1 MDLSK
6 LNCVNG
12 SVGLPT
18 GLKNQFEEQT
28 QPALRAN
35 HRSLAASGSN
45 VTPLLPPGP
54 GSTASDL
61 KAQIA
66 LADGL
71 VEQVAILDRNWTL
84 LAVNQAWTKAAIDG
98 TCADL
103 TLGSSY
109 LKFCDRLV
117 GQGDAE
123 ARLTATALRSIDS
136 GDIER
141 FDHLDLGEGSRS
153 GRTHQVRI
161 YAGGARRQWRI
172 MVRYD
177 VTDLVALKQQKRRFS
192 GQLLKAEAEE
202 RRRVARDLHDTTA
215 QDLVALQ
222 LTLANL
228 KRGRGSAFREK
239 LVDAD
244 EALGR
249 LQREIKSISF
259 LFHSPTPD
267 QPSLAKGLEALVRG
281 FGQRTGL
288 NVTLWLDDS
297 DVLDGKLCLMVHR
310 LIQEAL
316 ANVHRHAEAS
326 EVEIRLII
334 TEQRL
339 HVMIKDNGI
348 GFRTGSDVGDSVGVG
363 LRSMVE
369 RVEELGGRL
378 VLTSGGAGTSIIASL
393 PFRDEGSLATLA

>member
-1 MDLSK
+1 MDLSN

-12 SVGLPT
+12 SVSLPT
-18 GLKNQFEEQT
+18 GVQNQLEKES
-28 QPALRAN
+28 QPKPRAN
-35 HRSLAASGSN
+35 HRSPVSSGSN

-71 VEQVAILDRNWTL
+71 VEQIAILDRNWTL

-98 TCADL
+98 TCPDL

-109 LKFCDRLV
+109 LKFCDALASE
-117 GQGDAE
+117 GDSE
-123 ARLTATALRSIDS
+123 ARLTATALRGIDS

-141 FDHLDLGEGSRS
+141 FDHLDAGERSGS

-161 YAGGARRQWRI
+161 YACPGPRQWRI

-192 GQLLKAEAEE
+192 SQLLKAEAEE

-259 LFHSPTPD
+259 LFHSPMPD
-267 QPSLAKGLEALVRG
+267 QPSLAKGLEALAKG

-339 HVMIKDNGI
+339 HVMIKDDGI
-348 GFRTGSDVGDSVGVG
+348 GFRMGSDVGESVGVG

-378 VLTSGGAGTSIIASL
+378 VLTSGGSGTSIIASL
-393 PFRDEGSLATLA
+393 PFREEGSLVTLA